1 MCEGNV
7 MSDVIDIVGTTD
19 ATVAIVWADGTYT
32 IEAGTFIGGRVEAEA
47 AVAALEAL
55 EELES

>member
-1 MCEGNV
+1 

-19 ATVAIVWADGTYT
+19 TTVAIVWADGTYT
-32 IEAGTFIGGRVEAEA
+32 TEVGTFIGGREEAMATVA
-47 AVAALEAL
+47 AVQAL

>member
-1 MCEGNV
+1 

-19 ATVAIVWADGTYT
+19 TTVAVVWADGTYT
-32 IEAGTFIGGRVEAEA
+32 VEAGTFVGGRVEAEA
-47 AVAALEAL
+47 AVAAVQAL

>member
-1 MCEGNV
+1 MTE
-7 MSDVIDIVGTTD
+7 SDVIDIVGNTP